1 MIRRAT
7 ALTAALAATLFGA
20 ALTAS
25 SANAAPSGPTAK
37 SGASKAASSLFP
49 TTINLPNGWAPE
61 GIATGP
67 GPFAYSGSL
76 VDGSILRI
84 NLIDGSTKIVAKGP
98 GTQSVGLKT
107 DSAGRLFVA
116 GGSAGDGRVV
126 DTRTGRTLASF
137 SFHAAPTF
145 INDVVLTRDA
155 AWFTDSVNQQLYKV
169 PLRNGR
175 PAASFQTLPLTGEIV
190 WDNTPGAFNA
200 NGISGTP
207 DGRALIIVQS
217 STGLLFR
224 VNPATGVTTKVDLGA
239 ADATAGDG
247 LLQLGRTLYV
257 VQNQLNTVEV
267 FRLNAAGTRGTLQKK
282 LTSPGFDVPTTVASF
297 GPRLY
302 LVNARFN
309 TTSGPDT
316 TYTAVAIHK

>member
-7 ALTAALAATLFGA
+7 ALTATLAATLFGA

-25 SANAAPSGPTAK
+25 SAYAAPGSPATA
-37 SGASKAASSLFP
+37 GASSLFP
-49 TTINLPNGWAPE
+49 TTLDLPNGWQPE

-76 VDGSILRI
+76 VDGDILRI
-84 NLIDGSTKIVAKGP
+84 NLIDGSTRVVAQGP
-98 GTQSVGLKT
+98 GTPSVGLKT
-107 DSAGRLFVA
+107 DQAGRLFVA

-126 DTRTGRTLASF
+126 DTRTGRTIASYA
-137 SFHAAPTF
+137 FHAAPAF

-169 PLRNGR
+169 ALRGGR
-175 PAASFQTLPLTGEIV
+175 PAATFQTLPLTGQIV
-190 WDNTPGAFNA
+190 WNNTPGAFNS
-200 NGISGTP
+200 NGITATP
-207 DGRALIIVQS
+207 DGRGLIIVQS
-217 STGLLFR
+217 STGLLYR
-224 VNPATGVTTKVDLGA
+224 VDPRTGVTTKVDLGT
-239 ADATAGDG
+239 ADATDGDG
-247 LLQLGRTLYV
+247 LLLIGSTMYV

-267 FRLNAAGTRGTLQKK
+267 FRLNNAGTRGTLQKK
-282 LTSPGFDVPTTVASF
+282 LTSAGFDVPTTVASF

-302 LVNARFN
+302 LVNARFG
-309 TTSGPDT
+309 TTPTPDT